1 MGAASDIDF
10 IAITHALRG
19 DDVDAAIRLGLLDWD
34 GDAASLGG
42 VGLSADD
49 IALLRRVH
57 QERLVALA
65 ARDRYRARTE
75 RLARLQEE
83 RRQRQTQSVSTA
95 TDGQP
100 ALAGAAAAA
109 LARALAKAKG

>member
-10 IAITHALRG
+10 IAIAHALRG
-19 DDVDAAIRLGLLDWD
+19 DDVDAAIRLGLLEWD
-34 GDAASLGG
+34 GDVASLGG
-42 VGLSADD
+42 LGLHDGD

-65 ARDRYRARTE
+65 ARDRYRARSE
-75 RLARLQEE
+75 RLARFQEE

-95 TDGQP
+95 TGGQP

-109 LARALAKAKG
+109 LARALAKVKG